1 MLYVNYINKAAE
13 ATIIQADN
21 GLWYLEPLW
30 REILYNEDLDI
41 SQISDAKVDWG
52 GIFDVLQLEVK
63 KRNTINDNKPY
74 VMNWLYDLITATVE
88 PAIMQEETDYIK
100 QVVEFMKENHT
111 KDQVREE

>member
-1 MLYVNYINKAAE
+1 MLYVNYINKAVE

-41 SQISDAKVDWG
+41 TKISDAKVDWG

-100 QVVEFMKENHT
+100 QVIEFMKENHA